1 MGRHIVDDRRL
12 VRPVGPIAVSLFA
25 VATLLWAAVA
35 SSAAEPAFVTVRFRD
50 AFSGFAPRE
59 VDGEVVWETE
69 RVLEVRDSAG
79 AIAVLPREN
88 VDEIRPLDG
97 PVGPITVEEFAARLK
112 TSFPRNTPVRTGDG
126 FVVVGTGGP
135 RFLGQCLTNAGRLRR
150 EFAEIWDGPRTTVS
164 EPPYPLAVVTFATD
178 AEMQRFVKAETG
190 HVSSGGRAFFAAT
203 TNRVYVRAPRTAAE
217 WPRVTNDVLH
227 ELTHQQSFNRGLQ
240 TRLSDYPLW
249 ISEGVAMLTEAADRR
264 GRPPRAGRLPMN
276 PARIAE
282 LVRADPKDFEFDR
295 LITAGPATRTSLSAG
310 GGYAFAWALTRFFYD
325 RRRDDLDRYLAAL
338 REKPRGELRSAEVY
352 RADFEAAFGD
362 VGPVEAEFR
371 VYLNEITGRR

>member
-35 SSAAEPAFVTVRFRD
+35 SSAAEPAVVTVRFRD

-276 PARIAE
+276 PAPRRQRRPRRRAGRDQAIE
-282 LVRADPKDFEFDR
+282 LKILRVGPDQFRDPGGIHRQPAGPRRTPAAVGRLGQHRDPLADPERIVRQPR
-295 LITAGPATRTSLSAG
+295 L
-310 GGYAFAWALTRFFYD
+310 
-325 RRRDDLDRYLAAL
+325 
-338 REKPRGELRSAEVY
+338 
-352 RADFEAAFGD
+352 
-362 VGPVEAEFR
+362 
-371 VYLNEITGRR
+371 